1 MKKIVIVLWVVMVAL
16 SACSMPKLVKVEDA
30 PDPTATAVVVV
41 PEPTDEVVQPTK
53 PAISAPDTS
62 PQILLLEEFTI
73 DDGTWNTGVWKE
85 NAGEDRIVDGQYL
98 MTVID
103 DSRMIWSETFDVGT
117 PDVILEVEASLYSGS
132 VENSHGF
139 VCRYV
144 DEDNFYILTVGNDG
158 WYSIDKFVDDNY
170 ENLASDFVSP
180 DLIDPNSN
188 LVRAECNGNKL
199 ILWSN
204 DILLAEVEDSSLP
217 EGQVGLYTRSWDEGN
232 ITIAYDNFIVYAADS
247 FSIPQG
253 GQFDDGILEGNVL
266 FSDDF
271 ESGPGD
277 WMVGNYNQADLEI
290 IYGWLTYTM
299 KEPKWLTW
307 DVTRQVDAS
316 DVKMQAFFSNDAEQT
331 ENMQGFVCR
340 YQDDDNFYR
349 ITFGND
355 GYLRVGKR
363 LNGEWIYFVDEYD
376 TSDAIDPYFNFA
388 EASCYQNTL
397 KLWIYGELIVEVS
410 DPDKS
415 FANGDVGFIVGT
427 FDDPTV
433 VVSMDDFVVTS
444 LD

>member
-1 MKKIVIVLWVVMVAL
+1 MKKVVVVFTVVLMAL
-16 SACSMPKLVKVEDA
+16 GACSMPRLVKVEEA
-30 PDPTATAVVVV
+30 PDPTATAVVVL
-41 PEPTDEVVQPTK
+41 PEPTEDIAHPTK
-53 PAISAPDTS
+53 PTSSAPDTS
-62 PQILLLEEFTI
+62 DQILLLEEFSS
-73 DDGTWNTGVWKE
+73 DDGTWNTGFWTE

-98 MTVID
+98 MTVNNANY
-103 DSRMIWSETFDVGT
+103 MIWSETFDVGT

-144 DEDNFYILTVGNDG
+144 DEDNFYVLTVGNDG

-170 ENLASDFVSP
+170 ENLDSDFVST
-180 DLIDPNSN
+180 DLIDPNFN
-188 LVRAECNGNKL
+188 VVRAECNGNKL

-204 DILLAEVEDSSLP
+204 DMLLAEVEDNSLP
-217 EGQVGLYTRSWDEGN
+217 VGQVGLYTRSWDEGN

-253 GQFDDGILEGNVL
+253 GQFDDVILEGNVL

-277 WMVGNYNQADLEI
+277 WMVGNYSEADLEI
-290 IYGWLTYTM
+290 IHGWLTYTM
-299 KEPKWLTW
+299 KESNWETW
-307 DVTRQVDAS
+307 DVTQQVDAS
-316 DVKMQAFFSNDAEQT
+316 NVKMQAYFSNDAEQT

-340 YQDDDNFYR
+340 YQDDDNFYK
-349 ITFGND
+349 IAFGND
-355 GYLRVGKR
+355 GYLRVGKQ
-363 LNGEWIYFVDEYD
+363 LNGEWIFFVDGYD
-376 TSDAIDPYFNFA
+376 TTDAIDPYFNFV

-397 KLWIYGELIVEVS
+397 KLWIYGELIVDVS
-410 DPDKS
+410 DPDNS
-415 FANGDVGFIVGT
+415 FSSGDVGFIVGT

-433 VVSMDDFVVTS
+433 VVSMDDFLVMS